1 MEKQTTIRKSV
12 SLEGIGL
19 HTGNSSTITFK
30 PAEADYG
37 YKFVRTDL
45 PEIIE
50 IEAVT
55 DNVVDLSRGT
65 TIGVGESRV
74 HTIEHVLAALVGLG
88 IDNCKIELTSNE
100 PPVGDGSS
108 TPFVNV
114 LLEAGI
120 KELDA
125 EKEYYFISETIR
137 YTNEETGNDL
147 VALPLEDY
155 RVTVMVDY
163 ANPAL
168 GSQHTGLFNL
178 KKEFVTEFAPARTF
192 CFLHEVLNLYKN
204 GLIKGGSLES
214 AIVIIDKELENGE
227 MEEIIKAFK
236 LSEEPSM
243 GDNGILDNR
252 ELRFKNEPARH
263 KLLDVIGDLALVGVP
278 IKAQILAARPGH
290 RSNYEFAKLIRESY
304 LEKKKNDKYMVQKQ
318 KAKLF
323 DIQQIMEILPHRYPF
338 LLVDRITEF
347 DANTNTI
354 IGYKNVSIN
363 EPYFNG
369 HFPNKPIM
377 PGVLILEAM
386 AQTGGILIFQTQ
398 GDAVKNKIAFFAT
411 INNAKFRRPVVPG
424 DQLVFEVKLASKKF
438 SIFQFEAKAYVLGKL
453 VAEAELQASL
463 VDK

>member
-12 SLEGIGL
+12 SFEGIGL
-19 HTGNSSTITFK
+19 HTGNLSTITFN

-37 YKFVRTDL
+37 YKFIRKDL

-55 DNVVDLSRGT
+55 DNVIDLSRGT
-65 TIGVGESRV
+65 TIGKNESIV
-74 HTIEHVLAALVGLG
+74 HTIEHVLASLVGLG
-88 IDNCKIELTSNE
+88 IDNCKIELTANE
-100 PPVGDGSS
+100 PPVGDGSAM
-108 TPFVNV
+108 PFVTV

-120 KELDA
+120 KELEA
-125 EKEYYFISETIR
+125 EKEYFYISETIR
-137 YTNEETGNDL
+137 YTNEDKGNDL

-178 KKEFVTEFAPARTF
+178 KKEFVNEFAPARTF
-192 CFLHEVLNLYKN
+192 CFLHEVLKLRKD
-204 GLIKGGSLES
+204 GLIKGGSLENALVILDRDLEEGEMS
-214 AIVIIDKELENGE
+214 EIID
-227 MEEIIKAFK
+227 AFK
-236 LSEEPSM
+236 LLEEPAL

-263 KLLDVIGDLALVGVP
+263 KLLDVIGDLALVGVS

-290 RSNYEFAKLIRESY
+290 RSNYEFAKLIREQY
-304 LEKKKNDKYMVQKQ
+304 LEKKKNDKYLVNKQ

-338 LLVDRITEF
+338 LLVDRITEY
-347 DANTNTI
+347 DDSTKTI

-369 HFPNKPIM
+369 HFPGKPIM

-411 INNAKFRRPVVPG
+411 INNAKFRRPVLPG
-424 DQLVFEVKLASKKF
+424 DQLVFEVRLASKKF
-438 SIFQFEAKAYVLGKL
+438 NIFQFDAKAYVLGKL

>member
-1 MEKQTTIRKSV
+1 MEKQTTIRKPV

-65 TIGVGESRV
+65 TIGIGEARV
-74 HTIEHVLAALVGLG
+74 HTIEHVLASLVGLG

-108 TPFVNV
+108 MPFVSV

-236 LSEEPSM
+236 LSEEPIM
-243 GDNGILDNR
+243 GNNGILDNR